1 MADHTRPLRARLPFI
16 KQPTALTAGDVISAD
31 ARSASR
37 MLYILSAFA
46 WGLALIVVATG
57 FAGYG
62 TEVSHRIA
70 IGWLAM
76 MSVVLLFWRRL
87 SINAQKALVVFI
99 VLALVG
105 RWSYAWLLAP
115 PADTVIGIVIGL
127 LYLPVL
133 ITIATLLFEG
143 QSGVTGTLVGA
154 AMGVTAMVGGAIRD
168 DLAPLYLDDW
178 RIGPLVLM
186 VYVMYAWLM
195 SIWSRER
202 ASLRTV
208 ESQLEG
214 LSIAAFTDKLTGLAN
229 RRAIEQHLEQ
239 LSLGKQRYAV
249 MMADIDHFKQIND
262 RFGHDEGDR
271 VLKDI
276 AKIMDAS
283 VRSHDVLARWG
294 GEEFILIVESIRHS
308 EAKRIAENLRRSV
321 ELATEKRDIPLTISI
336 GVAFQSS
343 GQPSD
348 IVINEADNCLYTAK
362 RGGRNKVVMG
372 ESDTSVNIVTPGA

>member
-1 MADHTRPLRARLPFI
+1 
-16 KQPTALTAGDVISAD
+16 
-31 ARSASR
+31 
-37 MLYILSAFA
+37 
-46 WGLALIVVATG
+46 
-57 FAGYG
+57 
-62 TEVSHRIA
+62 
-70 IGWLAM
+70 
-76 MSVVLLFWRRL
+76 
-87 SINAQKALVVFI
+87 
-99 VLALVG
+99 
-105 RWSYAWLLAP
+105 
-115 PADTVIGIVIGL
+115 
-127 LYLPVL
+127 
-133 ITIATLLFEG
+133 
-143 QSGVTGTLVGA
+143 
-154 AMGVTAMVGGAIRD
+154 
-168 DLAPLYLDDW
+168 
-178 RIGPLVLM
+178 
-186 VYVMYAWLM
+186 M

-202 ASLRTV
+202 ASLKTV

-321 ELATEKRDIPLTISI
+321 ELATEQRDIPLTISI

-372 ESDTSVNIVTPGA
+372 ESDTSVNIVTPDA